1 MAEAT
6 SHRELSP
13 ELMLKSLRYWLLVCL
28 GGVLLA
34 GGCRTAPPIPSEAVT
49 LTGRINPMLGP
60 QGQVLCW
67 VLEVGRDLRS
77 LKYYVLTGPEDLME
91 RLRQEDAT
99 VTLRAVVRSDVHTEC
114 PVGTVAEVYEI
125 LTLHTPT
132 D

>member
-1 MAEAT
+1 MP
-6 SHRELSP
+6 SKR
-13 ELMLKSLRYWLLVCL
+13 LRYWIIACLLGALVE
-28 GGVLLA
+28 
-34 GGCRTAPPIPSEAVT
+34 GGCRTAPPIPPDAVT
-49 LTGRINPMLGP
+49 LAGRVNPMLGP

-67 VLEVGRDLRS
+67 VLEVGQDLRS
-77 LKYYVLTGPEDLME
+77 LKYYVLTGPEELME